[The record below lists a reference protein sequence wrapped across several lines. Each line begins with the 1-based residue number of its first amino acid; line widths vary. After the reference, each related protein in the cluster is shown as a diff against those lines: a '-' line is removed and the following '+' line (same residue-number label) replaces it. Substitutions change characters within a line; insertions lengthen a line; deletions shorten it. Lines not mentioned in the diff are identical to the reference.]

1 MAEIIDREMPLT
13 EHLEEL
19 RGRLIRCLLSLA
31 VGTAVAWAWSGD
43 FLSWLARPVGGLVFL
58 TPTEA
63 FFTRL
68 KTAMYGGFLL
78 TLPILLHQAWGF
90 TAVAMGRGL
99 KRVLVLI
106 VPASFVL
113 FLSGIALSV
122 FVVVPAAMRF
132 LVAYGSSD
140 IRPML
145 TVSAYLEF
153 ITTLSLAFGV
163 VFQIPLVL
171 ILLQKAGIV
180 TREGLAS
187 RRRYVILGAFI
198 VGGALTPGPDVFSQ
212 VCLAIPV
219 IILFEIALLVMAWQ
233 SKPDAAVPS
242 RDR

>member
-1 MAEIIDREMPLT
+1 MAEITDREMPLT

-19 RGRLIRCLLSLA
+19 RRRLILCLLALA
-31 VGTAVAWAWSGD
+31 AGTALAWSWSGE

-68 KTAMYGGFLL
+68 KTAIYGGFLL

-99 KRVLVLI
+99 KRALGSI
-106 VPASFVL
+106 VPASYVL
-113 FLSGIALSV
+113 FLFGVALSV

-132 LVAYGSSD
+132 LVAYGSAD

-153 ITTLSLAFGV
+153 ITTLSLAFGA

-198 VGGALTPGPDVFSQ
+198 LGGALTPGPDIFSQ
-212 VCLAIPV
+212 VCLSIPV
-219 IILFEIALLVMAWQ
+219 VILFEIALLVMGWH
-233 SKPDAAVPS
+233 KPGAPFP
-242 RDR
+242 RPE